1 MGRMSAEED
10 YKGCWDNGADAA
22 VVSGAVGSNADPG
35 SLNVSSFQFRLN
47 TVMWLTTWS
56 GFKSLPLHLPTE

>member
-22 VVSGAVGSNADPG
+22 VVVLWEA
-35 SLNVSSFQFRLN
+35 
-47 TVMWLTTWS
+47 MLTL
-56 GFKSLPLHLPTE
+56 GRRM